1 MSGIIP
7 NPSVFL
13 LMASGQ
19 IESAVVSDCRYNL
32 LVDEKFQTSL
42 SI

>member
-1 MSGIIP
+1 MTGIIP

-19 IESAVVSDCRYNL
+19 IESAVVSTF
-32 LVDEKFQTSL
+32 LVKVC
-42 SI
+42 IK